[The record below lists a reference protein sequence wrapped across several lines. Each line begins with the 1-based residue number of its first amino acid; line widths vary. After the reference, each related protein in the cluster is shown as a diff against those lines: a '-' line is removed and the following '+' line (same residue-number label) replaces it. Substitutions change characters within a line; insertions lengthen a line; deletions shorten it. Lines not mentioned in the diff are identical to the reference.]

1 MKKAYERKN
10 YEAHNNKSLLPPIDI
25 VDMKHSYF
33 VYGNEAYRVA
43 DAPSDVFRS
52 AVLDL
57 APYWAHR
64 NEEHGPLLATEIDI
78 WSRWYLLCEL
88 AATDRPMP
96 LYPSRESAEAACG
109 VLALRV

>member
-1 MKKAYERKN
+1 MRK
-10 YEAHNNKSLLPPIDI
+10 YKLRREKPLLPPIDI
-25 VDMKHSYF
+25 ADMKSSYF
-33 VYGNEAYRVA
+33 VHNNEVYRVA